1 MEGEDIM
8 LKYRSSV
15 KPVSIALLMLFFITS
30 FILTTPKEAKAVD
43 YTSSLQQFTPYTIFT
58 SIPYHETLT
67 FYVYINGSGSFRGG
81 TLYGGK
87 DSEINRGDSCS
98 NTFPSGGRVLGTI
111 SNIGSY
117 ASSNKIL
124 IPPDIEKM
132 YIKFNGTSDY
142 GSNYVATINY
152 KRKTGTEQLN
162 IIEQLVINTQTAA
175 SNTQNT
181 VDNIY
186 NQINHSEY
194 GLNALKT
201 KIENLSTPVVTE
213 VTTTNKTTAS
223 NNGRSPTIIVEASSA
238 THFDLSLDGIN
249 WGGGYSLSTG
259 GEIAINPSTNKIR
272 VRAYDASIPL
282 EQRRYGYGSI
292 IIFGL

>member
-1 MEGEDIM
+1 M

-15 KPVSIALLMLFFITS
+15 KPISIAFLMLFFITS
-30 FILTTPKEAKAVD
+30 FILTTPNEAKAVD
-43 YTSSLQQFTPYTIFT
+43 YTSVQNFSPYTIFT
-58 SIPYHETLT
+58 SIPYHETLD
-67 FYVYINGSGSFRGG
+67 FYVYINGSGSFCGG

-87 DSEINRGDSCS
+87 NSEINPGDSCS
-98 NTFPSGGRVLGTI
+98 NTLPSGGRVLGTI
-111 SNIGSY
+111 SRLGSY
-117 ASSNKIL
+117 GSSDTIL
-124 IPPDIEKM
+124 IPPDIEAM
-132 YIKFNGTSDY
+132 YIKFNDTSNH
-142 GSNYVATINY
+142 GSNYVAIINY
-152 KRKTGTEQLN
+152 KRVTGTNQLD
-162 IIEQLVINTQTAA
+162 IIKQSVNNTRSAA

-213 VTTTNKTTAS
+213 VTTTNKATAS

-249 WGGGYSLSTG
+249 WEGGYSLSTG
-259 GEIAINPSTNKIR
+259 GTIAINPGTNKIR